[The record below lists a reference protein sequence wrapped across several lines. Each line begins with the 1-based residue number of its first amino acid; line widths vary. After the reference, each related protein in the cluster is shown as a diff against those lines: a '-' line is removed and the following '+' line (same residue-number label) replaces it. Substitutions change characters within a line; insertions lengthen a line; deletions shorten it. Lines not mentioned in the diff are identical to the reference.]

1 MAAER
6 LPNGLIGA
14 VEDEWQLF
22 SNDAE
27 DYVVGAP
34 IGFGASSIVYSA
46 TYKPSIGPST
56 PVALK
61 VLDLDRLP
69 QQALKLLQRETQ
81 LMSFSKHPNV
91 LRVRGTWMN
100 GHKLYI
106 ALRLMNAGSAAD
118 VMHYGW
124 VGGMEEEV
132 VKCIL
137 KQALEGINYLHI
149 NGLMHRDIKAANL
162 LIDDDGTVLLGDL
175 GVATFLWDPEDQRP
189 QSSDQRRVTSFDQP
203 KQHPAHPHVHH
214 VPRPRLGKRKS
225 FVGTPCWMA
234 PEVIQG
240 HKYDAKADIWSFG
253 ITALELAQGR
263 PPRSRES
270 PRSVL
275 LKTVQDPP
283 PTLDRT
289 GGSHKYSKTFQEM
302 VDQCLAKDPA
312 RRPSAAEVLSSPF
325 FRNAKKKSYLV
336 GTVLKS
342 LPPLTQRQERRKRTS
357 STFHSTMDSWDFSIS
372 LSHSVK
378 RPLSVS
384 GSSLAL
390 PDEVPHTTEPV
401 FELDEE
407 RTTDRGRPQD
417 DSEESSSGPPT
428 PGPTTPVL
436 AGLSSPQKNEEPDP
450 VLSVSP
456 GEGTKSGLEYDSRSP
471 TTVPIPTRKTHN
483 RNTSRSAPSSPT
495 DPVPVAIAHSA
506 PPDKTSQGSKFWNR
520 LTKNGSFRGKKLN
533 AAREKTD
540 TLVRVVSAG
549 FSSKSSRV

>member
-1 MAAER
+1 MSTE
-6 LPNGLIGA
+6 LPNKLIGA

-22 SNDAE
+22 SNNAK
-27 DYVVGAP
+27 DYTLGAT

-46 TYKPSIGPST
+46 TYKPRGAGRPT

-69 QQALKLLQRETQ
+69 QQALRLLQRETQ
-81 LMSFSKHPNV
+81 LMSLSKHPHV
-91 LRVRGTWMN
+91 LRVRGTWMD

-118 VMHYGW
+118 VMYYGW

-175 GVATFLWDPEDQRP
+175 GVATFLCDPEDPRP
-189 QSSDQRRVTSFDQP
+189 QSSGSDQRRVASFDQP
-203 KQHPAHPHVHH
+203 PKLHLPHPHAHSL
-214 VPRPRLGKRKS
+214 PRPRLGKRKS

-275 LKTVQDPP
+275 LKTVQDPS

-289 GGSHKYSKTFQEM
+289 GGSYKYSKAFQEM

-312 RRPSAAEVLSSPF
+312 KRPSAAELLSSPF
-325 FRNAKKKSYLV
+325 FRTAKKKSHLV
-336 GTVLKS
+336 GAVLKS
-342 LPPLTQRQERRKRTS
+342 LPPLAHRQERRKRAS
-357 STFHSTMDSWDFSIS
+357 STFHNTMDSWDFTNTLS
-372 LSHSVK
+372 LSVK
-378 RPLSVS
+378 RP
-384 GSSLAL
+384 SSTSRSSSPL
-390 PDEVPHTTEPV
+390 PDEVPHTADPV
-401 FELDEE
+401 FELDE
-407 RTTDRGRPQD
+407 DRGTDKDQPQD
-417 DSEESSSGPPT
+417 DSEESSTGPST

-436 AGLSSPQKNEEPDP
+436 AGLSSPPKNEVTNQNLSISPEDGRKPDLCYNP
-450 VLSVSP
+450 RLSTS
-456 GEGTKSGLEYDSRSP
+456 T
-471 TTVPIPTRKTHN
+471 PIPTRVNHV
-483 RNTSRSAPSSPT
+483 RSASRSAPGSPS
-495 DPVPVAIAHSA
+495 DLNDVPATV
-506 PPDKTSQGSKFWNR
+506 PDKSSQGSKLWNKLTRGSTRGRR
-520 LTKNGSFRGKKLN
+520 LS
-533 AAREKTD
+533 AVSDKTG
-540 TLVRVVSAG
+540 TLVRVMSAG
-549 FSSKSSRV
+549 FSGKSSRV